1 MTKKYSK
8 KEKSKQIKEKK
19 KVTRTSKTTKTTKI
33 SKTTKKS
40 KNQIQIQKNQNH
52 HKFNIISALAFE
64 DIISKVIP
72 LLDGNYGALSENGD
86 FIIFKINEKKELEIE
101 LSFQFVGANLFCQ
114 LGNGIFVFNSFIYIS
129 FWELKG
135 TKMNKISE
143 YQTIFGL
150 VTYFMEPINQ
160 NICAISGPNSTIEL
174 IQFNKTKKIP
184 VTYLN
189 YEKSKPKNKK
199 NKTGPK
205 SEEGIGCLFYQK
217 KYSRLLASHFSNIL
231 RVWDCD
237 FSKNKFELFKAV
249 KNVTSF
255 TGKIIHEL
263 KNKILVGGKDVIT
276 ILDNN
281 NYEIIEFVN
290 LGNFGYDIFSME
302 VIKYYNF
309 KEFIL
314 CGLRN
319 GKILGVDIE
328 KKKIEFNKKKIN
340 DTGKDNELTV
350 KDGKLSFYGENIS
363 YITKVENTNM
373 ILVASHDHILKLI
386 EY

>member
-8 KEKSKQIKEKK
+8 KEKPKQIKEKK

-72 LLDGNYGALSENGD
+72 LLEGNYGALSENGD
-86 FIIFKINEKKELEIE
+86 FIIFKINKKKELEVE

-114 LGNGIFVFNSFIYIS
+114 LGNGIFVFNGFNYIS

-160 NICAISGPNSTIEL
+160 NICAISGPNSAIEL

-199 NKTGPK
+199 NKTGPQ

-340 DTGKDNELTV
+340 DTGKYNELSV

-363 YITKVENTNM
+363 YITKVQNTNM